1 MQKLKE
7 NTRGITLIALVI
19 TIIVTLI
26 LAGIAINAL
35 TGENGIITKAT
46 DAKEKTAKTNALEK
60 INLAILS
67 AMTKGNGDIDNATL
81 REELEKEGLTIKTE
95 GDTLPWEVVYD
106 KYIFTIDENYG
117 VEEVNGISLSKKE
130 IKLISG
136 ENETITATLTEGT
149 TGKITWESSAP
160 DIVKVENGK
169 ITAVGE
175 RGTATITAKVEG
187 TEYQATCTVKIIQKI
202 TTITAG
208 NIEMN
213 IGDTQKINVT
223 TTPSE
228 GLIEDL
234 EYTSGS
240 PGIATVGADGNVK
253 GIAEG
258 TAVITIRGKNS
269 GVSTTCTIKVTPK
282 VTKITKITASD
293 LTLEPG
299 KTGKLSVTIEPT
311 NQTEGVTYTSGTQSV
326 ATVGEDGTVNA
337 LIEGTTIITIRG
349 KKSGVSTTC
358 TVTVKSN
365 KLNGLTWTGNYED
378 YYGKKVTNYTAG
390 GKTYRIFY
398 IDTEGKFGDKNTVYL
413 KADWTD
419 NKTSLSSYFNYT
431 PSETDFETYKKLNP
445 SWASQRG
452 DSTSNLTDS
461 EYIAACLCSP
471 SMWTGYC
478 DTSKA
483 NYAIGSTP
491 IEMYVESYN
500 QVSHTVGNYKLG
512 ATCST
517 TKYPGYIYTLNGK
530 QSTISNNDYYTGDN
544 TLDYTGYN
552 SMYCGKNGSTGSYYW
567 WLASPLAG
575 DVYYIMC
582 AVDGYGASLGQLSYA
597 NDNGICPLVSLKS
610 SFQLEIE
617 Q

>member
-1 MQKLKE
+1 MYVASYNQVSHTTGNYKLGA
-7 NTRGITLIALVI
+7 TYG
-19 TIIVTLI
+19 
-26 LAGIAINAL
+26 
-35 TGENGIITKAT
+35 AT
-46 DAKEKTAKTNALEK
+46 DAPGYIYTL
-60 INLAILS
+60 
-67 AMTKGNGDIDNATL
+67 NGKQST
-81 REELEKEGLTIKTE
+81 
-95 GDTLPWEVVYD
+95 
-106 KYIFTIDENYG
+106 
-117 VEEVNGISLSKKE
+117 
-130 IKLISG
+130 ISG
-136 ENETITATLTEGT
+136 
-149 TGKITWESSAP
+149 
-160 DIVKVENGK
+160 
-169 ITAVGE
+169 
-175 RGTATITAKVEG
+175 
-187 TEYQATCTVKIIQKI
+187 
-202 TTITAG
+202 
-208 NIEMN
+208 
-213 IGDTQKINVT
+213 
-223 TTPSE
+223 
-228 GLIEDL
+228 
-234 EYTSGS
+234 
-240 PGIATVGADGNVK
+240 
-253 GIAEG
+253 
-258 TAVITIRGKNS
+258 
-269 GVSTTCTIKVTPK
+269 
-282 VTKITKITASD
+282 SD
-293 LTLEPG
+293 
-299 KTGKLSVTIEPT
+299 
-311 NQTEGVTYTSGTQSV
+311 Y
-326 ATVGEDGTVNA
+326 
-337 LIEGTTIITIRG
+337 
-349 KKSGVSTTC
+349 
-358 TVTVKSN
+358 
-365 KLNGLTWTGNYED
+365 WTGNNTLD
-378 YYGKKVTNYTAG
+378 YTGYNSMYCGRNGSKGDYWWWLASPSATDSYRVCGVYGNDAFLGISGYSGTNGVCPLVSLKSNFEIEITAPTDAETIAENPGTFYGQKVTNYTAG

-398 IDTEGKFGDKNTVYL
+398 VDTEGKFGDKNTIYL
-413 KADWTD
+413 KADWTAND
-419 NKTSLSSYFNYT
+419 TSLTASYT
-431 PSETDFETYKKLNP
+431 PSGTDLETYKKLNP

-552 SMYCGKNGSTGSYYW
+552 SMYCGKNGSTGGYYW